1 MVYLI
6 YRFKVSILISLV
18 IWAGLVWLLGWKGA
32 LLLSGAIFL
41 ASIGYAIWANV
52 HQLKDQGN

>member
-32 LLLSGAIFL
+32 LFLSGTIFL
-41 ASIGYAIWANV
+41 ASIGYAIWAHV
-52 HQLKDQGN
+52 HQSKAQGN

>member
-6 YRFKVSILISLV
+6 YRYKVSILISL
-18 IWAGLVWLLGWKGA
+18 IMWAGLVWLLGWNGA

-41 ASIGYAIWANV
+41 ASIGYAIWAHV
-52 HQLKDQGN
+52 HQFKDQGN